1 MKFPWKGIAIG
12 SGVLV
17 ALVVIRCIVTM
28 ERAIY
33 YGTTY
38 GLRLVMQDPWLYVG
52 IGSAA
57 VCAAAL
63 LIIVDDRLKKEKEK
77 ENDGCE

>member
-12 SGVLV
+12 SGILV

-63 LIIVDDRLKKEKEK
+63 LIIVDDRLKKEKE
-77 ENDGCE
+77 NDGCE

>member
-63 LIIVDDRLKKEKEK
+63 LIIVDDRLKKEKE
-77 ENDGCE
+77 NDGCE